1 MYGLGLLK
9 GLGVSLK
16 RFWMPKITQKY
27 PEVQPDLPQRSKG
40 SFKYDK
46 DTCTSCEL
54 CSMACPNG
62 VIKVEWHKDESGKKR
77 LDRYRMN
84 LGHCLFCG
92 LCVEACPTTPKSI
105 DFKTDF
111 ALGCWRKEDIYRI
124 WTKSYPAAEALAPV
138 MAPAATGS
146 PAAAGSAGGAS
157 GSTGVA
163 SGAPEGG
170 N

>member
-9 GLGVSLK
+9 VLGVSLK
-16 RFWMPKITQKY
+16 RFWMPKITEKY
-27 PEVQPDLPQRSKG
+27 PEVQPNLPERSKG
-40 SFKYDK
+40 SFKFDK
-46 DTCTSCEL
+46 ETCTSCEL

-62 VIKVEWHKDESGKKR
+62 VIKVEWHKDEANKKR

-92 LCVEACPTTPKSI
+92 LCVEACPTGSI

-124 WTKSYPAAEALAPV
+124 WTKTYAAEESVAQAAQPLA
-138 MAPAATGS
+138 APAGAD
-146 PAAAGSAGGAS
+146 PASQAS
-157 GSTGVA
+157 S
-163 SGAPEGG
+163 SGAGTASAAREGG

>member
-16 RFWMPKITQKY
+16 RFWMPKITEKY
-27 PEVQPDLPQRSKG
+27 PEVQPNLPERSKG
-40 SFKYDK
+40 SFKYNK

-62 VIKVEWHKDESGKKR
+62 VIKVEWHKDENNRKK

-92 LCVEACPTTPKSI
+92 LCVEACPNGSI

-111 ALGCWRKEDIYRI
+111 ALGCWRKEDIYRV
-124 WTKSYPAAEALAPV
+124 WTKTYPEAEAV
-138 MAPAATGS
+138 VAPA
-146 PAAAGSAGGAS
+146 SAGVAPAGQP
-157 GSTGVA
+157 GGTG
-163 SGAPEGG
+163 EGG

>member
-9 GLGVSLK
+9 GLFVSAK
-16 RFWMPKITQKY
+16 RFWMPKITEKY
-27 PEVQPDLPQRSKG
+27 PEVQPNLPERSKG
-40 SFKYDK
+40 SFKFNK
-46 DTCTSCEL
+46 DTCIACEL

-62 VIKVEWHKDESGKKR
+62 VIKVEWHKDEGGKKR

-92 LCVEACPTTPKSI
+92 LCVEACPTPTKSI

-111 ALGCWRKEDIYRI
+111 ALGCWRKEDIYRV
-124 WTKSYPAAEALAPV
+124 WTKQYPV
-138 MAPAATGS
+138 APAGEAASPG
-146 PAAAGSAGGAS
+146 PAAASANP
-157 GSTGVA
+157 
-163 SGAPEGG
+163 SGAVGQGG

>member
-9 GLGVSLK
+9 GLTVSMK
-16 RFWMPKITQKY
+16 RFWMPKITEKY
-27 PEVQPDLPQRSKG
+27 PEVQPNLPARSKG
-40 SFKYDK
+40 SFQYNKE
-46 DTCTSCEL
+46 TCTSCEL

-62 VIKVEWHKDESGKKR
+62 VIKVEWHKDESGKRR

-105 DFKTDF
+105 DFKKDF
-111 ALGCWRKEDIYRI
+111 ALGCWRKEDIYRV
-124 WTKSYPAAEALAPV
+124 WTKEYPASPDGA
-138 MAPAATGS
+138 APAGEAATPGPTAA
-146 PAAAGSAGGAS
+146 PAQ
-157 GSTGVA
+157 
-163 SGAPEGG
+163 GG

>member
-16 RFWMPKITQKY
+16 RFWMPKITEKY
-27 PEVQPDLPQRSKG
+27 PEVQPNLPERSKG
-40 SFKYDK
+40 SFKFDK
-46 DTCTSCEL
+46 ETCTSCEL

-62 VIKVEWHKDESGKKR
+62 VIKVEWHKDEANKKR

-92 LCVEACPTTPKSI
+92 LCVEACPTGSI
-105 DFKTDF
+105 DFKTEF
-111 ALGCWRKEDIYRI
+111 ALGCWRKEDIYRV
-124 WTKSYPAAEALAPV
+124 WTKSYPAAEMVA
-138 MAPAATGS
+138 APATEAPTPGQA
-146 PAAAGSAGGAS
+146 PAGSAS
-157 GSTGVA
+157 VA
-163 SGAPEGG
+163 REGG

>member
-16 RFWMPKITQKY
+16 RFWMPKITEKY
-27 PEVQPDLPQRSKG
+27 PEVQPNLPERSKG
-40 SFKYDK
+40 SFKYNK
-46 DTCTSCEL
+46 ETCTSCEL

-92 LCVEACPTTPKSI
+92 LCVEACPTSPKSI

-124 WTKSYPAAEALAPV
+124 WTKTYPANGAVATAPGQPSV
-138 MAPAATGS
+138 GAPPSGQ
-146 PAAAGSAGGAS
+146 PAAAGSASDAR
-157 GSTGVA
+157 
-163 SGAPEGG
+163 EGG

>member
-16 RFWMPKITQKY
+16 RFWMPKITEKY
-27 PEVQPDLPQRSKG
+27 PEVQPNLPERSKG
-40 SFKYDK
+40 SFKYNK
-46 DTCTSCEL
+46 ETCTSCEL

-62 VIKVEWHKDESGKKR
+62 VIKVEWHKDENNRKK

-92 LCVEACPTTPKSI
+92 LCVEACPNGSI

-111 ALGCWRKEDIYRI
+111 ALGCWRKEDIYRV
-124 WTKSYPAAEALAPV
+124 WTKSYPESETVSAPAPV
-138 MAPAATGS
+138 GAAPAGQPGGTG
-146 PAAAGSAGGAS
+146 
-157 GSTGVA
+157 
-163 SGAPEGG
+163 EGG